1 MTRTVRLSSIVV
13 AFLLALPLS
22 AQAQKKHKGA
32 AEPAPQ
38 QPTGAMKFSP
48 DPVGK
53 GGAPAQAGP
62 ASKTL
67 ERALKLYES
76 EDYYSASIEL
86 HKVIEGESGDSE
98 ANKQRA
104 EFWMGKTLYNLKF
117 YSAALSYFDRIV
129 QKGPS
134 HSYYNATLKW
144 LASLSRVLPDSAG
157 ILEKIG
163 KYNKGEL
170 EQPALESVRNELYFL
185 LGRYFYTQGNFKE
198 AVSLFNQVPLESEF
212 FVKAKFFEGVTH
224 VRELD
229 GKAAAESFKEI
240 LRKAQEKPDKS
251 TDEFVDVA
259 NLALARVFY
268 STKQYPTSIKYYEKI
283 PQESPDW
290 LPSLFESSW
299 ANFQL
304 GQAGYPKALGNI
316 HTLNAPFFE
325 NEFYPESLIVKS
337 VIYFYNCL
345 YDKAEDAL
353 NEFGN
358 EYPGLKKEID
368 DLLAK
373 HANNAEFAEFA
384 KQVREGSAGL
394 GDRAER
400 AARGVLQDR
409 TLLKQVA
416 YVDELEREL
425 KQVEAAEPAWKGT
438 AIAGAILQD
447 LTLQKS
453 LAANEVGAQARAR
466 LKRLS
471 DEIQELDT
479 QRLKIEID
487 ILNAQ
492 KGQLQQDIQ
501 NEQETKPNV
510 QNSRNIV
517 IDDEHEYW
525 PFNGEYWK
533 DELGYYRVRVQ
544 SQCRR

>member
-1 MTRTVRLSSIVV
+1 MTRTLRLSSIVV
-13 AFLLALPLS
+13 AFLLAIP
-22 AQAQKKHKGA
+22 AVARAQKKHKGA
-32 AEPAPQ
+32 DPAPA
-38 QPTGAMKFSP
+38 QPTEGLKFKP

-53 GGAPAQAGP
+53 GAPAAATGP

-163 KYNKGEL
+163 KFNKGEL

-268 STKQYPTSIKYYEKI
+268 STKQYQTSIKYYEKI

-290 LPSLFESSW
+290 LASLFESSW

-316 HTLNAPFFE
+316 HTINAPFFE

-353 NEFGN
+353 NEFAQ

-368 DLLAK
+368 EILAR

-394 GDRAER
+394 PDRAER

-492 KGQLQQDIQ
+492 KGQLQQELQ
-501 NEQETKPNV
+501 SEQETKPNV
-510 QNSRNIV
+510 QNARNIV

-544 SQCRR
+544 SQCKR

>member
-1 MTRTVRLSSIVV
+1 MTRTLRLST
-13 AFLLALPLS
+13 LLLVTAIALPAG
-22 AQAQKKHKGA
+22 AQHHPGKPG
-32 AEPAPQ
+32 EPAQ
-38 QPTGAMKFSP
+38 GGNVKMKFTP
-48 DPVGK
+48 DPIGK
-53 GGAPAQAGP
+53 GAPAEGP

-76 EDYYSASIEL
+76 EDYYSCSIEL
-86 HKVIEGESGDSE
+86 HKVIEGESGDAES
-98 ANKQRA
+98 NKQKA

-129 QKGPS
+129 QKGPQ
-134 HSYYNATLKW
+134 HAYYNATLKW

-163 KYNKGEL
+163 KYNKAEL

-185 LGRYFYTQGNFKE
+185 LGRYYYTQGNFKE
-198 AVSLFNQVPLESEF
+198 AVTLFNQVPLESEY

-240 LRKAQEKPDKS
+240 LRKNQEKPDKS
-251 TDEFVDVA
+251 TEEYVDIA

-268 STKQYPTSIKYYEKI
+268 STKQYQTSVKYYEKI

-299 ANFQL
+299 AYFQL
-304 GQAGYPKALGNI
+304 GAAGYSKALGNI

-325 NEFYPESLIVKS
+325 NEFFPESLIVKS
-337 VIYFYNCL
+337 VIYFYNCM
-345 YDKAEDAL
+345 YDRAGEAL
-353 NEFGN
+353 EEFAAS
-358 EYPGLKKEID
+358 YPSLKKDID
-368 DLLAK
+368 ELLAK
-373 HANNAEFAEFA
+373 HTNNAEFAEFT
-384 KQVREGSAGL
+384 KQIRAGTAGL
-394 GDRAER
+394 PDRVER
-400 AARGVLQDR
+400 ASRGVLQDR
-409 TLLKQVA
+409 TLLKQVS
-416 YVDELEREL
+416 YVDELDREL
-425 KQVEAAEPAWKGT
+425 KQVESAEPAWKGT

-453 LAANEVGAQARAR
+453 LAQNEVGAQARTR

-471 DEIQELDT
+471 DEIAELDT

-487 ILNAQ
+487 ILSAQ
-492 KGQLQQDIQ
+492 KGQLTSEIMS
-501 NEQETKPNV
+501 EQETKPNV
-510 QNSRNIV
+510 QQPKTIV
-517 IDDEHEYW
+517 VDDEHEYW
-525 PFNGEYWK
+525 PFTGEYWK
-533 DELGYYRVRVQ
+533 DELGYYRVRIA